1 MFEKKVYPD
10 EIANFLVNN
19 TEAATE
25 TDRDSLTDI
34 LYNLLAIAEND
45 RNSEAYRTLYK
56 ALEELTATKY
66 EISTVYY
73 ANDWKK
79 DPEPKRAYY
88 KGDTLREAYTDYCI
102 AGENHDIAKYTDRII
117 TSIDTYTTI

>member
-1 MFEKKVYPD
+1 MFNKRVYPD

-25 TDRDSLTDI
+25 TDRDALTDV

-66 EISTVYY
+66 EITCHYY
-73 ANDWKK
+73 AHDWKK
-79 DPEPKRAYY
+79 DPEPKTAHYT
-88 KGDTLREAYTDYCI
+88 GDTLREAYTEYCI
-102 AGENHDIAKYTDRII
+102 AGENHDCAKYDSRII

>member
-25 TDRDSLTDI
+25 TDRDALTDVI
-34 LYNLLAIAEND
+34 YNLLAIAEND

-56 ALEELTATKY
+56 ALEELT
-66 EISTVYY
+66 STVFEIRCTYY
-73 ANDWKK
+73 NKATGDKK
-79 DPEPKRAYY
+79 ELWHRGASINEVFESYVAD
-88 KGDTLREAYTDYCI
+88 
-102 AGENHDIAKYTDRII
+102 GEVHDLAKYTPRTI
-117 TSIDTYTTI
+117 TSVESFTTI